1 MNFFSLIKRKIIYNF
16 KKKINIDIDGI
27 QNKGLDFLFH
37 HYGSDKSEIFK
48 KNKLKGHGF
57 SKFYLKEFSKF
68 KKKNIKILEIGS
80 FSGASAAAFSKF
92 FSNSKIFC
100 FDVNISN
107 FIYESKKIQV
117 FGLDINNRKKTE
129 KTLTKIIKNKKLSY
143 FDIIID
149 DGSHNLSDILFS
161 LKYLF
166 KYVKKKG
173 YYVIEDFKFPNYFS
187 YNKNI
192 KDILVD
198 KMIFYIKKKKFFKS
212 SIFNNKDQEFLHKN
226 IKKIITKKGNL
237 KYSDICFIQK
247 N

>member
-107 FIYESKKIQV
+107 FIYESKKYKFLVLI
-117 FGLDINNRKKTE
+117 LIIEKKQR
-129 KTLTKIIKNKKLSY
+129 KLS
-143 FDIIID
+143 
-149 DGSHNLSDILFS
+149 
-161 LKYLF
+161 
-166 KYVKKKG
+166 
-173 YYVIEDFKFPNYFS
+173 
-187 YNKNI
+187 
-192 KDILVD
+192 
-198 KMIFYIKKKKFFKS
+198 
-212 SIFNNKDQEFLHKN
+212 
-226 IKKIITKKGNL
+226 
-237 KYSDICFIQK
+237 QK
-247 N
+247 